1 MYSRTM
7 RLLDA
12 NLNRASE
19 GLRVLEDVAR
29 FILDDRLLSRE
40 LKAARHEVSTLA
52 QALAVL
58 LLSQRDSVGDVGRES
73 ALPAGADPALVA
85 LVRANSKRVEESLR
99 VIEECS
105 RLPVLAGCVDTVQ
118 VERLRYATY
127 DVEKR
132 LVGRLLRVERRRSV
146 SGLYVVVDRDTIGGG
161 DLCRIAAD
169 AIDGGASVIQ
179 LRDKSGERGE
189 VLREAKALCDLCR
202 QRNVLFVMNDH
213 ADIAAAVGAP
223 ALHVGQT
230 DLPVAVVRTL
240 LPIDT
245 VVGVS
250 CSDRESVLRA
260 LEEGADY
267 VAVGAV
273 FPTAQKQDVV
283 VTGLDLVRWARSQ
296 VGETPLVAIGGIGA
310 HNVDD
315 VVEAGAG
322 CVAVISAVVSQPDVR
337 QAARGL
343 SQAIAD
349 AIARGG
355 HDGNEPA

>member
-12 NLNRASE
+12 NLNRAAE

-29 FILDDRLLSRE
+29 FILDDRPLSRE
-40 LKAARHEVSTLA
+40 LKAARHEVSALA

-58 LLSQRDSVGDVGRES
+58 LLSQRDSAGDVGRES
-73 ALPAGADPALVA
+73 ALPAAADPALVS
-85 LVRANSKRVEESLR
+85 LVRANAKRVEESLR

-105 RLPVLAGCVDTVQ
+105 RLAVLAGCVDTVQ
-118 VERLRYATY
+118 VERLRYAAY
-127 DVEKR
+127 DFEKR
-132 LVGRLLRVERRRSV
+132 LVGRLLRLERRRAV
-146 SGLYVVVDRDTIGGG
+146 SGLYVVVDRDTVGGA

-179 LRDKSGERGE
+179 LRDKKGERGD
-189 VLREAKALCDLCR
+189 VLREAEALCDLCR
-202 QRNVLFVMNDH
+202 KRNVLFVMNDH

-230 DLPVAVVRTL
+230 DLPLAVVRTL

-245 VVGVS
+245 LIGVS
-250 CSDRESVLRA
+250 CSDRESVFRA

-273 FPTAQKQDVV
+273 FPTAQKKNVV
-283 VTGLDLVRWARSQ
+283 VTGLDLVRWAHSV
-296 VGETPLVAIGGIGA
+296 VGDTPLVAIGGIGA
-310 HNVDD
+310 LNVRD

-322 CVAVISAVVSQPDVR
+322 CVAVISAVVSQPDVL
-337 QAARGL
+337 QAAQGL
-343 SQAIAD
+343 SRAIAES
-349 AIARGG
+349 IARGG